1 MFPGKSLNLTILVPL
16 IVIALVLTGCDS
28 VVKSEVKP
36 AAGEITVIGKGEA
49 VGKPDQAQVQVGV
62 DILAD
67 SVEAA
72 ASQNQAV
79 INEIMSA
86 LTAQGVEPKDIQTT
100 NFNVWVEQ
108 IYLEGQTPQVGGYHV
123 SNQVNVTIREIDK
136 VGEVLSAVIG
146 AGANNIFGISF
157 SVADPATLE
166 AEARAKAME
175 DARARAEDLAQL
187 GHVEL
192 GEVKLI
198 SEVIAQTGPP
208 FVAFEQ
214 PAAMEAPSIA
224 PGQLTFQIQLQVTY
238 NIK

>member
-1 MFPGKSLNLTILVPL
+1 MLTSKPLKLTIWVLL
-16 IVIALVLTGCDS
+16 TMIALVLGGCGTVD
-28 VVKSEVKP
+28 KSDVKP
-36 AAGEITVIGKGEA
+36 AGGEITVIGKGEA
-49 VGKPDQAQVQVGV
+49 IGKPDQAQVQVGV

-67 SVEAA
+67 SVEVA

-175 DARARAEDLAQL
+175 DARARAEELAQL
-187 GHVEL
+187 GQVEL
-192 GEVKLI
+192 GDVKLI

-208 FVAFEQ
+208 FAAFEQ
-214 PAAMEAPSIA
+214 AATVEAPSIV

-238 NIK
+238 NIR

>member
-1 MFPGKSLNLTILVPL
+1 MLTSKPLKLTIWVLL
-16 IVIALVLTGCDS
+16 TMIALVLGGCGTVD
-28 VVKSEVKP
+28 KSDVKP
-36 AAGEITVIGKGEA
+36 AGGEITVIGKGEA
-49 VGKPDQAQVQVGV
+49 IGKPDQAQVQVGV

-67 SVEAA
+67 SVEVA

-157 SVADPATLE
+157 SVADPATME

-175 DARARAEDLAQL
+175 DARARAEELARL
-187 GHVEL
+187 GQVEL

-208 FVAFEQ
+208 FAAFEQ
-214 PAAMEAPSIA
+214 AATAEAPSIA

-238 NIK
+238 NIR

>member
-1 MFPGKSLNLTILVPL
+1 MFTSRPLKLTILVPL
-16 IVIALVLTGCDS
+16 IVIALVLAGCDT

-72 ASQNQAV
+72 ASQNQSV
-79 INEIMSA
+79 INKIMSA
-86 LTAQGVEPKDIQTT
+86 LAAQGVKPNDIQTS

-108 IYLEGQTPQVGGYHV
+108 VYLEGQTPQVGGYHV

-136 VGEVLSAVIG
+136 VSEVIAAVIG

-157 SVADPATLE
+157 SVADPATME

-175 DARARAEDLAQL
+175 DARARAEELARL
-187 GHVEL
+187 GQVEL

-208 FVAFEQ
+208 FAAFEQ
-214 PAAMEAPSIA
+214 AAAAEAPSIA

>member
-1 MFPGKSLNLTILVPL
+1 MLTSKPLKLTIWVLL
-16 IVIALVLTGCDS
+16 TMIALVLGGCGTVD
-28 VVKSEVKP
+28 KSDVKP
-36 AAGEITVIGKGEA
+36 AGGEITVIGKGEA
-49 VGKPDQAQVQVGV
+49 IGKPDQAQVQVGV

-67 SVEAA
+67 SVEVA

-123 SNQVNVTIREIDK
+123 SNQVNVTIRESDK

-175 DARARAEDLAQL
+175 DARARAEELAQL
-187 GHVEL
+187 GQVEL
-192 GEVKLI
+192 GDVKLI

-208 FVAFEQ
+208 FAAFEQ
-214 PAAMEAPSIA
+214 AATVEAPSIV

-238 NIK
+238 NIR